1 MHELPRKMSLRT
13 PAAKASPM
21 TLVSMS
27 RFWWMNS
34 QGCSQLAFQNQSLS
48 PGSSLPLLPTLP
60 VVVIKI
66 AVPQRHLQ
74 AAENHL
80 EGRDEGLLLLQAF
93 QRQGKEDANG
103 NLYYFLEEDLLQ

>member
-1 MHELPRKMSLRT
+1 MAGGNLNVMEGEGGVHPI
-13 PAAKASPM
+13 
-21 TLVSMS
+21 
-27 RFWWMNS
+27 